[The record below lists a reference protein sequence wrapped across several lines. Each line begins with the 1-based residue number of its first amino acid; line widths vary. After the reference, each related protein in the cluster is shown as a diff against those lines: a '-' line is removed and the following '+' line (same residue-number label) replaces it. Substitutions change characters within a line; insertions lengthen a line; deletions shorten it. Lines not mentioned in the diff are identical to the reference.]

1 MLSEFSLFVQKN
13 KLFSKKH
20 KLLLAISGGKDS
32 VCLFHL
38 LKDSGFNFDVAHCN
52 FQLRGKESNKD
63 EAFVK
68 ALAKKHQITF
78 HGIRFET
85 KKASKELKL
94 GTQETARLLRYQWFD
109 ELIKEHQYHHLLT
122 AHHKSDNTET
132 ILINLLRA
140 TGISGLHGIP
150 LQIGQIVR
158 PLLFT
163 DRTGIDHYIK
173 THKIKY
179 REDSSNASNDY
190 LRNALRHQIVPR
202 LGKLVHSV
210 DEQFYKVSENISEYE
225 QLADYFFKKTWE
237 DYTKKQDNTV
247 WISSF
252 IFEQIPEKLL
262 ASFLFF
268 NLKNYGFTKSQ
279 CENLSKAKEA
289 KIGFELL
296 ADDYAILKE
305 RNGFCIIKSVE
316 QEKKFIKIS
325 KKIKSAQLNNLSFE
339 FQIVKNKGLKLR
351 QEGCLFFDA
360 GKITYPLKIR
370 NWEAGDKIQIL
381 GMKGRKKVSDILTDR
396 KIPYAKRPHQVVL
409 ENKNG
414 EILAVFPNI
423 VSELSKVDIDSV
435 EVLCIQFK
443 QIDL

>member
-38 LKDSGFNFDVAHCN
+38 LKDTGFNFEVAHCN
-52 FQLRGKESNKD
+52 FQLRGKESDKD

-68 ALAKKHQITF
+68 ALAKKHSIVF
-78 HGIRFET
+78 HSIQFET
-85 KKASKELKL
+85 KKASKEFKL
-94 GTQETARLLRYQWFD
+94 GTQETARLLRYHWFD

-132 ILINLLRA
+132 MLINLLRA

-150 LQIGQIVR
+150 LKIGNIVR
-158 PLLFT
+158 PLLFA
-163 DRTGIDHYIK
+163 DRHTIDQYIK

-179 REDSSNASNDY
+179 REDSSNASEDY

-202 LGKLVHSV
+202 LNKLVNSV
-210 DEQFYKVSENISEYE
+210 DEQFYKVSENIKEYE

-237 DYTKKQDNTV
+237 ELTKKQHNDV
-247 WISSF
+247 WISNS
-252 IFEQIPEKLL
+252 IFEQIPAHLL
-262 ASFLFF
+262 SNFLYF
-268 NLKNYGFTKSQ
+268 NLKTYGFSKSQ
-279 CENLSKAKEA
+279 CENLSCSKNASV
-289 KIGFELL
+289 GFELL
-296 ADDYAILKE
+296 ADDYSIIKE
-305 RNGFCIIKSVE
+305 RNGCILQKRRLI
-316 QEKKFIKIS
+316 EKNSIKIS
-325 KKIKSAQLNNLSFE
+325 KKTKVVHLNDFKFD
-339 FQIVKNKGLKLR
+339 FQAVKNNKLNLR
-351 QEGCLFFDA
+351 QESCLYFDLS
-360 GKITYPLKIR
+360 KITYPLILR

-396 KIPYAKRPHQVVL
+396 KIPNAKRPHQMVL
-409 ENKNG
+409 ENNNG
-414 EILAVFPNI
+414 EILAVFPNVI
-423 VSELSKVDIDSV
+423 SELSKVDIDSV
-435 EVLCIQFK
+435 EVLCIRFK